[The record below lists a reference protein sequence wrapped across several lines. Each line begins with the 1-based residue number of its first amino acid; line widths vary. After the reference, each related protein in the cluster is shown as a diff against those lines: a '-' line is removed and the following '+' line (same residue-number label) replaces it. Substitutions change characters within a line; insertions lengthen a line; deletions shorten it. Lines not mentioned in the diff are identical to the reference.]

1 MIPSD
6 PSGPLGASPM
16 VASFGCCGMFCLF
29 FARHWLR
36 ITESPSCFSFHLLHI
51 VVNLRCVHPHSG
63 RNVSRSADPQGVPK
77 RLRSSATAGGDDP
90 NLLLHLPWL
99 GTHGGSLSWLV
110 SIYGIPFHAKVCPHS
125 PVKTVDVSS
134 ILRRSQ
140 WMGMC
145 FHESQVHS
153 ADRYHRWDVGNG
165 QNSRLT
171 FENFTYLS
179 CGFWFSIRARE
190 REREIYI
197 YIYRAEDW
205 SLESA

>member
-1 MIPSD
+1 
-6 PSGPLGASPM
+6 M
-16 VASFGCCGMFCLF
+16 VCSFFCSTLTQN
-29 FARHWLR
+29 HR
-36 ITESPSCFSFHLLHI
+36 ITKLLIFHLLHI

-90 NLLLHLPWL
+90 NLLLHLPWP
-99 GTHGGSLSWLV
+99 GTRGGSLSWLV

-145 FHESQVHS
+145 FHESQIHS
-153 ADRYHRWDVGNG
+153 ADGYHRWDAGNG
-165 QNSRLT
+165 RNPRLT

-179 CGFWFSIRARE
+179 CGFWFFVRARE
-190 REREIYI
+190 RER
-197 YIYRAEDW
+197 
-205 SLESA
+205 

>member
-6 PSGPLGASPM
+6 PSGPLGVSPM
-16 VASFGCCGMFCLF
+16 VASFGCYGMFCF
-29 FARHWLR
+29 FLLD
-36 ITESPSCFSFHLLHI
+36 IDSESPNHQ
-51 VVNLRCVHPHSG
+51 VVDLPLASYRGESPLCSSTF
-63 RNVSRSADPQGVPK
+63 RAKCLQISRSPRGPK

-90 NLLLHLPWL
+90 NLLLHLPWP
-99 GTHGGSLSWLV
+99 GTRGGSLSWLV

-145 FHESQVHS
+145 FHESQIHS

-165 QNSRLT
+165 QNPRLT

-190 REREIYI
+190 RERE
-197 YIYRAEDW
+197 R
-205 SLESA
+205 